1 MEGDIEERI
10 KNHEERIKKIEA
22 NMFGG
27 PKLEIKDNTDYK
39 GLGGGIELLIKH
51 GFLDQLRSVEEIKIE
66 LHRLGYIYP
75 RKSINK
81 VIFVDLMKKKQ
92 KLTRI
97 KDNSVWKYA
106 KRK

>member
-1 MEGDIEERI
+1 MEDIALKIE
-10 KNHEERIKKIEA
+10 NHEERLKKIEDRL
-22 NMFGG
+22 FGTQ
-27 PKLEIKDNTDYK
+27 KLELKESTTYE
-39 GLGGGIELLIKH
+39 GLSGGIDLLIKQ
-51 GFLDQLRSVEEIKIE
+51 GFLDQLRSVEEIKRE

-81 VIFVDLMKKKQ
+81 VTFVDFMKKKQ

-97 KDNSVWKYA
+97 RDGSIWKYA